1 MISTVTDKGQ
11 VTLPKA
17 IRDLLSISAGTRIDF
32 EVQPDNTLKARVL
45 TRGAA
50 GLFGLIAQPGEAA
63 RSLDEMDAG
72 IAAAIAERTQR
83 IQRNQR
89 AQPAQRKR

>member
-45 TRGAA
+45 TRGAT
-50 GLFGLIAQPGEAA
+50 GLFGLISRAGEAA
-63 RSLDEMDAG
+63 RSLDEIDTG
-72 IAAAIAERTQR
+72 IAAAV
-83 IQRNQR
+83 NQR
-89 AQPAQRKR
+89 SQQAQRKR